1 MDKHT
6 GQWNRIECPEI
17 IELQNVIKIASQITE
32 EKMRQLDGCL
42 VRDKIGSIPH
52 TVPR

>member
-6 GQWNRIECPEI
+6 GQWDRIECPEI

-52 TVPR
+52 TVPG